1 MLQKPNQI
9 IIFLHLLSSADD
21 FREWKAI
28 KQQPC
33 KVTDNLKVH
42 QGLVPVGASRG
53 LLVQEPF
60 QSITSYRFHYP
71 IHPLQNRTGQRTST
85 NRQEYNNFMQHFKR
99 WSLGTKIHSQ
109 AGTKDSCKAAAVR
122 RDTKPVSSCLST
134 GDKKHKS
141 WKTTLKEN
149 TKTSLGFIPNAEQ
162 APTRCT

>member
-1 MLQKPNQI
+1 MLQKPKQI
-9 IIFLHLLSSADD
+9 IIFHHLLSSSDD

-33 KVTDNLKVH
+33 KLTDNLKVR

-60 QSITSYRFHYP
+60 QSITSYRFHYVS
-71 IHPLQNRTGQRTST
+71 HPLQNRTGLRTST
-85 NRQEYNNFMQHFKR
+85 NQQNYNNFLQHFKR

-109 AGTKDSCKAAAVR
+109 AGTKESCKAAAVR

-141 WKTTLKEN
+141 WKTMLKGSPQ
-149 TKTSLGFIPNAEQ
+149 TSPAFIPNAEQ
-162 APTRCT
+162 APTR

>member
-1 MLQKPNQI
+1 MLQKPKQI
-9 IIFLHLLSSADD
+9 LIFLHLLSSSDD

-33 KVTDNLKVH
+33 KLTDNLKVR

-60 QSITSYRFHYP
+60 QSITSYRVHYG
-71 IHPLQNRTGQRTST
+71 HPLQNRTGRRTAT
-85 NRQEYNNFMQHFKR
+85 NRQNYNNFMQQFKR
-99 WSLGTKIHSQ
+99 WSLGTEIHSQ
-109 AGTKDSCKAAAVR
+109 AGTKESCKAAAVR

-141 WKTTLKEN
+141 WKKTLKGN
-149 TKTSLGFIPNAEQ
+149 TQTSPAFIPNAEQ
-162 APTRCT
+162 APTS